1 MLIRGWLLPC
11 WYGLA
16 VAVCFLGVTQTS
28 AQQPGEDAA
37 REALEAAGLADRFEN
52 NLPQPNQDLAFQD
65 VAPPL
70 AYRVAQQ
77 AFFRGEITRAI
88 AILNQLERDAAS
100 TSTMRHLLGRI
111 SIRTLLGECHLQAG
125 DLAAAAEHYD
135 TAIQVIVANPT
146 FLSGIQWRV
155 LTSPPSDIPRRRS
168 VGTSRQIEDDF
179 NRLMEAP
186 NELVRTNL
194 DLWPSAERVPLVRL
208 RRYLMAGVPAG
219 NWFISEDLPENI
231 DQLRGLDIAEVLRQ
245 LSLAAYRMRWLRGR
259 AFVLQN
265 PVGQQLLA
273 ATVPPG
279 VLGSDQRFHAAG
291 TLVAASR
298 VAVRYHAGDDSDIQL
313 VEPLDQI
320 SGGFHVLTPI
330 ARLTRLRSLSNR
342 WMTHRQIANQEMR
355 LREGLPAVVL
365 PSRQDLVEFVETAV
379 STSEVSFALG
389 QFQLAVECFELA
401 LDELDRWED
410 IESLALALER
420 DLVTRSEILRRQ
432 TPAIAYQ
439 LRVFAARAALLANRP
454 AAAGNHLSMSERF
467 RRARRLDLPHSAAV
481 ANWLQLQ
488 VDVQRTVGLARLD
501 PEGDDAKNLQT
512 LKELQRRRIV
522 REELL
527 EQTRRF
533 ASGMQTSD
541 PSAEVRSITH
551 PLAFRFWELQLP
563 NQNRVPAATRSQR
576 YQSHWRESLAG
587 QDLTAFD
594 QFCFELDRQSWTG
607 LGVRLAVA
615 AGEAERVAVRMDEQQ
630 SASARNTLGEL
641 PGTTDLRCALR
652 QVLRNKELS
661 LEDFFPN
668 QADLN
673 KELQALAPA
682 MQLNP
687 RVLGLDAA
695 ILHERLQGQLSSLAS
710 NQALL
715 PRVEPPPI
723 PERNERPD
731 WSVLP
736 ANMAIVS
743 FQVDDDNVVGTL
755 VHRNQASHW
764 QVRSATELRQ
774 QCERW
779 LATILSLPTT
789 VDEIENK
796 AQRLRT
802 QQMEL
807 ELTQRLFPPLCGI
820 DHPGIQHV
828 IVVPSGFLW
837 QLPFEELVIR
847 HDANDQTQRWRDR
860 GTVAYAHTLGTA
872 MSVATSPSQDFVPE
886 DSDPVAR
893 WDASQ
898 SGVSPSLNDPPSETV
913 SAGPIAT
920 WGDSVWWGS
929 ISQNSLVPPEAS
941 VPLASQGERA
951 TSRGVHAWD
960 QRLGQVGQVG
970 LHGWVDLSSKYPPF
984 EKVSQILR
992 PEIQNHL
999 FVQASRLHAA
1009 GLEDLVM
1016 PRLPAMQEAS
1026 DLLVEELS
1034 MELGQVRF
1042 REAWER
1048 SLEIL
1053 RVSEFT
1059 FPEGVNLVPLT
1070 NAAGGMA
1077 GNHPRVQLP
1086 YIHLP
1091 FSGL

>member
-1 MLIRGWLLPC
+1 
-11 WYGLA
+11 
-16 VAVCFLGVTQTS
+16 
-28 AQQPGEDAA
+28 EAA
-37 REALEAAGLADRFEN
+37 REALEAGGLGDRMED
-52 NLPQPNQDLAFQD
+52 NLPQTNQGLAFQD

-70 AYRVAQQ
+70 AYRTAQA
-77 AFFRGEITRAI
+77 AFFRGEIVQAI
-88 AILNQLERDAAS
+88 AILNRLEREAAS
-100 TSTMRHLLGRI
+100 NSNTRHLLGRVP
-111 SIRTLLGECHLQAG
+111 IRTLLGECHLQAG
-125 DLAAAAEHYD
+125 DLVAAAEHYE
-135 TAIQVIVANPT
+135 TAIQIIVANPT

-155 LTSPPSDIPRRRS
+155 LTAPPSEIPRRRG
-168 VGTSRQIEDDF
+168 VGTARQIEDD
-179 NRLMEAP
+179 LDHWMESP
-186 NELVRTNL
+186 NELVNTNL
-194 DLWPSAERVPLVRL
+194 DLWPSAEHVPLVRL
-208 RRYLMAGVPAG
+208 RRYLLAGVPAG
-219 NWFISEDLPENI
+219 NWFISEELPENI

-245 LSLAAYRMRWLRGR
+245 LSLAAYRLRWLRGR
-259 AFVLQN
+259 AFSLQD
-265 PVGQQLLA
+265 PTGQQLLA

-279 VLGSDQRFHAAG
+279 VLGSDRRFHAAG

-298 VAVRYHAGDDSDIQL
+298 VVLRYHAGDDSEIQL

-320 SGGFHVLTPI
+320 SGGFHALSPI

-342 WMTHRQIANQEMR
+342 WMTNRQISNQEVR
-355 LREGLPAVVL
+355 LQEGQPVVVL

-401 LDELDRWED
+401 LDELDRWDD
-410 IESLALALER
+410 IENLAFALER

-454 AAAGNHLSMSERF
+454 TAAGNHLSMSERF

-501 PEGDDAKNLQT
+501 SEEDDAKNLQT
-512 LKELQRRRIV
+512 LKELQRIRMV

-533 ASGMQTSD
+533 ASGMQTSN

-551 PLAFRFWELQLP
+551 PLSFRFWEFQLP
-563 NQNRVPAATRSQR
+563 NQNRVPAATRSRR
-576 YQSHWRESLAG
+576 YQSCWDESQTG
-587 QDLTAFD
+587 IDLTAFD
-594 QFCFELDRQSWTG
+594 QFCFDLDRASWTG
-607 LGVRLAVA
+607 LGVQLAVA
-615 AGEAERVAVRMDEQQ
+615 AGEGERVAVRMDQHQ
-630 SASARNTLGEL
+630 SALARNTWGEL
-641 PGTTDLRCALR
+641 PQTTDLRSALR
-652 QVLRNKELS
+652 QVMSDPALS
-661 LEDFFPN
+661 LDDFFPGR
-668 QADLN
+668 DGLN
-673 KELQALAPA
+673 EELQALVPA

-695 ILHERLQGQLSSLAS
+695 ILHERLQGQLSSLAF

-723 PERNERPD
+723 PHRNERPD

-779 LATILSLPTT
+779 LSTILSLPTT
-789 VDEIENK
+789 VDELEDESL
-796 AQRLRT
+796 RLRT

-820 DHPGIQHV
+820 DHPDIRDI

-837 QLPFEELVIR
+837 QLPFEELVME
-847 HDANDQTQRWRDR
+847 HDADDRTVRWKDR
-860 GTVAYAHTLGTA
+860 GKVAYAHTLGTA
-872 MSVATSPSQDFVPE
+872 LSVATSATREFVPE
-886 DSDPVAR
+886 ESDLVAR
-893 WDASQ
+893 WRVSQAEGHASLDDQ
-898 SGVSPSLNDPPSETV
+898 PPAHV
-913 SAGPIAT
+913 SAGPLGT
-920 WGDSVWWGS
+920 WSDSVWWGE
-929 ISQNSLVPPEAS
+929 ISRNLLVPPEAS
-941 VPLASQGERA
+941 IPLASRREQAEL
-951 TSRGVHAWD
+951 RGLQVWD
-960 QRLGQVGQVG
+960 RRHGQVGQDG
-970 LHGWVDLSSKYPPF
+970 LESWIDLSSKFPASGR
-984 EKVSQILR
+984 VSQILR
-992 PEIQNHL
+992 PEIQEHL

-1009 GLEDLVM
+1009 GLKHLVM
-1016 PRLPAMQEAS
+1016 PRLPGLREAS
-1026 DLLVEELS
+1026 DLLAQELS
-1034 MELGQVRF
+1034 MELGQVPF
-1042 REAWER
+1042 LEAWER
-1048 SLEIL
+1048 SHAIL
-1053 RVSEFT
+1053 RMSEFA
-1059 FPEGVNLVPLT
+1059 FPEGVDPVPLK

-1077 GNHPRVQLP
+1077 GDHPLVQLP
-1086 YIHLP
+1086 SIHLP